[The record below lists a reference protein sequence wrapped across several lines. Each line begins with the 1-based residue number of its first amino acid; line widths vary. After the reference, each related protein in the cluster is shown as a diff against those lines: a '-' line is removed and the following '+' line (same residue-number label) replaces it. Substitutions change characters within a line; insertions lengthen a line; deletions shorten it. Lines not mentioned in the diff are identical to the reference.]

1 MSTVVRVIHAI
12 ASSFKR
18 GADHSLVNEK
28 FTDAL
33 VEAIGEA
40 GQALASHFP
49 RTSTSSGQLPDEV
62 IER

>member
-33 VEAIGEA
+33 ERELA
-40 GQALASHFP
+40 GQAY
-49 RTSTSSGQLPDEV
+49 RN
-62 IER
+62 RY